1 MGVAKSVGSTRPRR
15 KIEGQWPGLRFTV
28 LIHARGWV
36 APPIGTAVPVPAWGL
51 GSGLSHT

>member
-1 MGVAKSVGSTRPRR
+1 MGVARPRR
-15 KIEGQWPGLRFTV
+15 KIEGRWPGLRFTV